1 MRDRIAASAR
11 EKLSQVDKE
20 KQLQAERKRKAAMFI
35 NLLKSNNTEAGATEA
50 NEVAM
55 GRWTYV
61 KICKYS
67 KTCLKLPL
75 KKDETK
81 IFITGPRSAVGNVSG
96 YRCVSDCRSRGHE
109 FDPSLV
115 PYFRRD

>member
-1 MRDRIAASAR
+1 MSHKRTLGLYGLRETTQQLLFLNDQAGLSQFHFVAEQRMRDRIAASAR

-55 GRWTYV
+55 GRWTNF
-61 KICKYS
+61 KIC
-67 KTCLKLPL
+67 
-75 KKDETK
+75 
-81 IFITGPRSAVGNVSG
+81 
-96 YRCVSDCRSRGHE
+96 
-109 FDPSLV
+109 
-115 PYFRRD
+115 